1 MAGFGPA
8 GCGQGCSRLPAAAR
22 VAGAGR
28 RRGGLGRPAAAAG
41 VAAANNLDF
50 C

>member
-1 MAGFGPA
+1 MADFGPA
-8 GCGQGCSRLPAAAR
+8 GCGQGCGRLPAVAR

-28 RRGGLGRPAAAAG
+28 RRGGLGRLAAVAG